1 MILNPWIWDRSRAKS
16 EKPLVSF
23 EDRYFTA
30 ISFDFLS
37 RCPEKDATNLGNFF
51 ILKSK
56 KLWWTF
62 DSLNWIHHLYPT
74 SNQMTHPI
82 SVNIQIEVLKSPK
95 LGSAPKKTLGDGSVL
110 HHGRW
115 LQMGHICEDR
125 CAVGPE
131 MRHGSAPA
139 WGMVWNYHL
148 SSGC

>member
-23 EDRYFTA
+23 EGRYFTA

-37 RCPEKDATNLGNFF
+37 RSPEKDATNLGNFF

-62 DSLNWIHHLYPT
+62 DSLNWIHHLYPNIKSNDT
-74 SNQMTHPI
+74 SNIRQYPNWSFEVSKAWVSSKKNARRRI
-82 SVNIQIEVLKSPK
+82 SFTSWTL
-95 LGSAPKKTLGDGSVL
+95 APNGAHLWRSVRRGAGNATRL
-110 HHGRW
+110 WPG
-115 LQMGHICEDR
+115 E
-125 CAVGPE
+125 
-131 MRHGSAPA
+131 
-139 WGMVWNYHL
+139 WNYHL